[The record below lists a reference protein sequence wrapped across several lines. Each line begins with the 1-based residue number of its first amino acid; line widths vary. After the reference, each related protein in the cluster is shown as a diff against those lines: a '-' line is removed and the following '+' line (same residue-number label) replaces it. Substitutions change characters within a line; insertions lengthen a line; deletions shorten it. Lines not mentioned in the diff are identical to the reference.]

1 MKLDLRKL
9 KLRKVNETLQ
19 SIDLKRNNK
28 SYTILNPE
36 GNHAICAG
44 LTEDIDVTVKG
55 SVGILWGGKKQKG
68 KYYS

>member
-19 SIDLKRNNK
+19 SIDQKRNNK

-36 GNHAICAG
+36 GNHDFP
-44 LTEDIDVTVKG
+44 LDLKLYN
-55 SVGILWGGKKQKG
+55 S
-68 KYYS
+68 YYFFFDL

>member
-19 SIDLKRNNK
+19 SIDQKRNNK

-44 LTEDIDVTVKG
+44 LTDDIDAVSYTH
-55 SVGILWGGKKQKG
+55 LTLPTT
-68 KYYS
+68 